1 MKKTDMGVIAFMYG
15 VCIWFGIMNGRL
27 PADAQIYPRFIIIV
41 LASLTTLY
49 LVKNLIA
56 AKKEGVTSG
65 FAEIFKGFLPRQFFT
80 VLACA
85 LCYLVLLFLIGFYP
99 ATVLFM
105 VAVLWRLK
113 IKPLTIGITTAAII
127 ALVFVTFNLVLK
139 VNLIR
144 GLVFEALL

>member
-1 MKKTDMGVIAFMYG
+1 MKKSDIGVISFMYAI
-15 VCIWFGIMNGRL
+15 CIWFGVMNMHL

-49 LVKNLIA
+49 LVKTLIA
-56 AKKEGVTSG
+56 SRKQGLVSD
-65 FAEIFKGFLPRQFFT
+65 IVLLFKGFLPHQFFP
-80 VLACA
+80 VLGLA
-85 LCYLVLLFLIGFYP
+85 LVYLALLFFIGFYP

-105 VAVLWRLK
+105 VLVLWRLK
-113 IKPLTIGITTAAII
+113 IKPVTIGITTAAIL

-144 GLVFEALL
+144 GLLFDALL